1 MNSGGA
7 NSDGMNIE
15 GGVSTKGV
23 NRGFVI
29 IGMAFVNVDCSIVTI
44 ATHAPAL
51 HKVVMQM
58 ERKEK
63 MHQLCFCQNGDV

>member
-1 MNSGGA
+1 MNS
-7 NSDGMNIE
+7 
-15 GGVSTKGV
+15 
-23 NRGFVI
+23 GFVI

-51 HKVVMQM
+51 HTVVMQM

-63 MHQLCFCQNGDV
+63 MHQLCICHNGDV